1 MGFFHK
7 LKQKIAEGWLKE
19 LAAQIRWMGRYF
31 RRFRMTVVIHIL
43 LGIAGILMGLGSS
56 VASKYLIDAVVG
68 HGTGVIGAA
77 IAWMIG
83 MMWGKIGLKALSSR
97 IGAILN
103 IKVHNEIQAD
113 VYQKILFA
121 DWQSLEEFRSGDL
134 LNRLSSDVGTLSGG
148 IVSFL
153 PSLLS
158 SGVQFAGSFAIMVF
172 YDPAMAVIALLG
184 VPVSLICSR
193 MMARKMWDYNH
204 ELKEA
209 SSDVMSFHQD
219 SFRNITNIKA
229 FGISEQ
235 FVGRMTHM
243 QEKYR
248 DAYLSYNRFSVN
260 AAAFLSLVGMVVAVS
275 TFGWG
280 VYRLWSGAITY
291 GTMTLFLQLASTLSA
306 SFSSLVNMIPS
317 FVSLS
322 TSTGRVM
329 AVTELPAEDPAQSE
343 AFRQET
349 EFAVKLTDVTF
360 SYHDGNPVLSG
371 VEITAEPGDL
381 VALTGPSGEG
391 KTTVLRI
398 LLGLVNA
405 EKGSA
410 CLVGSS
416 GREYPLSAATRSAFS
431 YVPQGASMF
440 TGTIRDNLTMVAPE
454 ATEEEL
460 WEALHAACADGFV
473 KELPDGLDHMLG
485 SRESG
490 LSEGQG
496 QRLAVA
502 RALLRGAPILLLD
515 EATSALDEITE
526 SRMLRRVMRSGR
538 VRTCIL
544 VTHRPGS
551 MKYCTRGYRI
561 HNGQVQEEL

>member
-1 MGFFHK
+1 MEFFRK

-68 HGTGVIGAA
+68 HDTGVIGAA
-77 IAWMIG
+77 VAWMIG
-83 MMWGKIGLKALSSR
+83 MMLGKIGLKALSSR

-306 SFSSLVNMIPS
+306 SFSALVNMIPS

-360 SYHDGNPVLSG
+360 SYHDGNPVLSD

-544 VTHRPGS
+544 VTHRPGA

>member
-1 MGFFHK
+1 MGFFQK

-31 RRFRMTVVIHIL
+31 RRFRMTVLIHIL
-43 LGIAGILMGLGSS
+43 LGIAGIAMGLGSS

-83 MMWGKIGLKALSSR
+83 MMLGKIGLKALSSR

-103 IKVHNEIQAD
+103 IKVHNEVQAD

-148 IVSFL
+148 IVNFL
-153 PSLLS
+153 PALLS
-158 SGVQFAGSFAIMVF
+158 AGMQFVGSFAIMVF

-184 VPVSLICSR
+184 VPVSLVCSKT
-193 MMARKMWDYNH
+193 MARKMWNYNH

-280 VYRLWSGAITY
+280 VYRLWSGVITY
-291 GTMTLFLQLASTLSA
+291 GTMTLFLQMASTLSA

-329 AVTELPAEDPAQSE
+329 AVTELPAEDPVQSE

-349 EFAVKLTDVTF
+349 EFAVKLSDVTF
-360 SYHDGNPVLSG
+360 SYHDGNPVLSN
-371 VEITAEPGDL
+371 VEITAAPGDL

-410 CLVGSS
+410 RLVGSS

-440 TGTIRDNLTMVAPE
+440 AGTIRDNLTMVAPE

-544 VTHRPGS
+544 VTHRPGA

-561 HNGQVQEEL
+561 QNGQVQEEM

>member
-83 MMWGKIGLKALSSR
+83 MMLGKIGLKALSSR

-158 SGVQFAGSFAIMVF
+158 SGVQFVGSFAIMVF

-184 VPVSLICSR
+184 VPVSLACSK

-280 VYRLWSGAITY
+280 VYRLWSGVITY

-329 AVTELPAEDPAQSE
+329 AVTELPAEDPARSE
-343 AFRQET
+343 AFQQET

-360 SYHDGNPVLSG
+360 SYHDGNPVLSD

-410 CLVGSS
+410 RLVGSS

-544 VTHRPGS
+544 VTHRPGA

>member
-31 RRFRMTVVIHIL
+31 RRFRMTVLVHIL
-43 LGIAGILMGLGSS
+43 LGIAGIAMGLGSS

-83 MMWGKIGLKALSSR
+83 MMLGKIGLKALSSR

-103 IKVHNEIQAD
+103 IKVHNEVQAD

-148 IVSFL
+148 IVNFL
-153 PSLLS
+153 PALLS
-158 SGVQFAGSFAIMVF
+158 AGMQFVGSFAIMVF

-184 VPVSLICSR
+184 VPVSLVCSKT
-193 MMARKMWDYNH
+193 MARRMWNYNH

-280 VYRLWSGAITY
+280 VYRLWSGVITY
-291 GTMTLFLQLASTLSA
+291 GTMTLFLQMASTLSA

-329 AVTELPAEDPAQSE
+329 AVTELPAEDPVQSE

-349 EFAVKLTDVTF
+349 EFAVKLSDVTF
-360 SYHDGNPVLSG
+360 SYHDGNPVLSN
-371 VEITAEPGDL
+371 VEITAAPGDL

-410 CLVGSS
+410 RLVGSS

-544 VTHRPGS
+544 VTHRPGA

-561 HNGQVQEEL
+561 QNGQVQEEM